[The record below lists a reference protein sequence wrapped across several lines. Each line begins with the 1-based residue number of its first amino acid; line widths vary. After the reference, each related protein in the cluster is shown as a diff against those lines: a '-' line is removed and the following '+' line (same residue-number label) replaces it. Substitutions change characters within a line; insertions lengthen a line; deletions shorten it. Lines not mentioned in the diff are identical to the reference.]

1 MTRFQAVDAGAPE
14 QMAIRQAAL
23 VLHALVTKDR
33 HWMMQRLPG
42 AQRELVRPLL
52 EELAQLGLPADKSLV
67 DDVLGRMRTP
77 QSIDGP
83 VASSLE
89 QASAHEVILLL
100 QDEPDALVGK
110 LLSLQ
115 AWAWKDKFILLLPPD
130 RRAAVLQSLAS
141 YTHDAGKGIVSPELD
156 AALLQ
161 ELEARLQ
168 KLLAEPDPTRGL
180 IARWR
185 SAAAWLA
192 AAHRHRAEGRTQ

>member
-1 MTRFQAVDAGAPE
+1 MTRLLSVDSGAPE
-14 QMAIRQAAL
+14 QMATRQAAL
-23 VLHALVTKDR
+23 VLHALVAKDR
-33 HWMMQRLPG
+33 HWMMQQLPG

-67 DDVLGRMRTP
+67 DEVLGNMRTP
-77 QSIDGP
+77 QPIDVP
-83 VASSLE
+83 VASALE
-89 QASAHEVILLL
+89 QASAHEVALLL

-168 KLLAEPDPTRGL
+168 KLLAAPVPTRGL
-180 IARWR
+180 MARWR
-185 SAAAWLA
+185 SAAVWLG